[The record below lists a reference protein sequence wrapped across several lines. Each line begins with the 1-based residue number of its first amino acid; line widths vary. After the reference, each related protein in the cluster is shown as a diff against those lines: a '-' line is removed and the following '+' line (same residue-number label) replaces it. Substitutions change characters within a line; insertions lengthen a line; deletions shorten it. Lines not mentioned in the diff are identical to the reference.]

1 MDITV
6 GGDNAVYAEQYMT
19 VESGTIYIDGGSESS
34 IYCEDRLTING
45 GHVVIGQDKES
56 PVGIHMGNETLAK
69 LEIND
74 GTLEIKEKV
83 TTGVLTDF
91 CFAINGGTLDIA
103 AKETGI
109 HLSTTGGMFFSG
121 GNSTIHAGV
130 TGVLNAGGHVTFE
143 NDCDVDITAETGVDT
158 RQNEVRFRGGSI
170 SITTSGDTAV
180 RAEDACISGGEVTV
194 TSAGSAFALTG
205 NMTVQPPSGK
215 NIAMENGADAA
226 TAEPVLGSPFDI
238 DTVVSSSGAYFHS
251 KVSEDSY
258 EIYVGGVGFSS
269 SPGSPVYARTDAD
282 GTVTA
287 GGSESDYNIK
297 WDGSTLT
304 LRNAYITGVRVSVQ
318 EANGMLCAAAISRKG
333 DLEIALIGE
342 NTVRTGTAV
351 ENTSSYAIYADSDN
365 TGSDESETRVLKIS
379 GTGTLIAESSDLNI
393 STDMSFN
400 SAGIFAA
407 NSLIIE
413 DGVTV
418 KATGGEAAY
427 NGSSSGGIFASYRG
441 IGDVI
446 LSGDITAVGA
456 EAGDSYGILIG
467 DYSSGGVD
475 ITLSGTIDARSGK
488 GNTGGFNSSYS
499 YGIRARSVNTL
510 NISGHITAY
519 GGRLYLE
526 TATAMA

>member
-1 MDITV
+1 
-6 GGDNAVYAEQYMT
+6 
-19 VESGTIYIDGGSESS
+19 
-34 IYCEDRLTING
+34 
-45 GHVVIGQDKES
+45 
-56 PVGIHMGNETLAK
+56 
-69 LEIND
+69 
-74 GTLEIKEKV
+74 
-83 TTGVLTDF
+83 
-91 CFAINGGTLDIA
+91 
-103 AKETGI
+103 
-109 HLSTTGGMFFSG
+109 
-121 GNSTIHAGV
+121 
-130 TGVLNAGGHVTFE
+130 
-143 NDCDVDITAETGVDT
+143 
-158 RQNEVRFRGGSI
+158 
-170 SITTSGDTAV
+170 
-180 RAEDACISGGEVTV
+180 
-194 TSAGSAFALTG
+194 
-205 NMTVQPPSGK
+205 MTVQPPSGK

-365 TGSDESETRVLKIS
+365 TGSDESETHILKIS
-379 GTGTLIAESSDLNI
+379 GTGTLIAESSKLNI
-393 STDMSFN
+393 STGKFFN

-488 GNTGGFNSSYS
+488 GLSL
-499 YGIRARSVNTL
+499 I
-510 NISGHITAY
+510 HI
-519 GGRLYLE
+519 
-526 TATAMA
+526 